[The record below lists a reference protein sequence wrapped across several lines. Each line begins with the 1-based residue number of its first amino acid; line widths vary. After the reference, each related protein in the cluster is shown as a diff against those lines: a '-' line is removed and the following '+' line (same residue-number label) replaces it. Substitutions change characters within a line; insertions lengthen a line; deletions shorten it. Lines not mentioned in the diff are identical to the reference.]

1 MENATIVGT
10 VVDAF
15 TELTSGLASSIVS
28 TFQTLV
34 MNANGTIS
42 TLGIWGLTF
51 ISLGFGFGLLK
62 KFTALA
68 D

>member
-15 TELTSGLASSIVS
+15 TGIVSGVAGAVVS
-28 TFQTLV
+28 TFQSLV

-42 TLGIWGLTF
+42 TLGIWGLTML
-51 ISLGFGFGLLK
+51 SLGFGFGLIK
-62 KFTALA
+62 KFTNLA

>member
-10 VVDAF
+10 VVDSF
-15 TELTSGLASSIVS
+15 TGIVSGIASSVVT
-28 TFQTLV
+28 TFQSLV

-42 TLGIWGLTF
+42 TLGIWGLTML
-51 ISLGFGFGLLK
+51 SLGFAFGLVK
-62 KFTALA
+62 KFTSLA